1 VLRADGLH
9 KRYGALEVTRNVSLA
24 LEEGERR
31 ALIGP
36 NGAGKTTLFDLL
48 TGELRPDSGR
58 ISFAARDITGDGPD
72 ARARAGLARSFQ
84 RNSLFAGMSVA
95 ENLVTA
101 SALAGG
107 VGHVFWKPL
116 ARYRHL
122 QAKAEDIARSV
133 GLSDVLDVGVDAL
146 PYGFQRQLEV
156 GLALALDPLVLLL
169 DEPTAGMSPEETAA
183 MKALIAGLPRS
194 LTVLVIEHDMDV
206 VFDIA
211 DRVTVLDAGSVLFE
225 GTPEEVRASDE
236 VRSRYLGE
244 A

>member
-1 VLRADGLH
+1 MLRADGLQ
-9 KRYGALEVTRNVSLA
+9 KRYGALVVTRNVSIA

-48 TGELRPDSGR
+48 TGELRPDAGR
-58 ISFAARDITGDGPD
+58 ISFASRDITGDGLD

-84 RNSLFAGMSVA
+84 RNSLFAGMSVV
-95 ENLVTA
+95 ENLITA
-101 SALAGG
+101 STLAAG
-107 VGHVFWKPL
+107 VGHVFWRPL
-116 ARYRHL
+116 AKYRRL
-122 QAKAEDIARSV
+122 RAKAEEIAKSV

-156 GLALALDPLVLLL
+156 GLALAQDPVVLLL

-225 GTPEEVRASDE
+225 GAPGEVKASEE

>member
-1 VLRADGLH
+1 MLRADGLQ
-9 KRYGALEVTRNVSLA
+9 KRYGALEVTRNVTMA

-48 TGELRPDSGR
+48 TGELRPDAGR
-58 ISFAARDITGDGPD
+58 ISFASRDITSNGPD

-101 SALAGG
+101 AALAGG
-107 VGHVFWKPL
+107 CGHVFWKPL

-122 QAKAEDIARSV
+122 QAKAEDIAGSV
-133 GLSDVLDVGVDAL
+133 GLSDILDVGVDAL

-156 GLALALDPLVLLL
+156 GLALALDPVVLLL

-211 DRVTVLDAGSVLFE
+211 DRVTVLDAGSVLYE
-225 GTPEEVRASDE
+225 GTPEDVRASDE

>member
-1 VLRADGLH
+1 MLRADGLQ
-9 KRYGALEVTRNVSLA
+9 KRYGALVVTRNVSIA
-24 LEEGERR
+24 LEAGERR

-48 TGELRPDSGR
+48 TGELRPDAGR
-58 ISFAARDITGDGPD
+58 ISFASRDITGDGPD

-101 SALAGG
+101 AALAGG

-116 ARYRHL
+116 AKYRHL
-122 QAKAEDIARSV
+122 RGKAMDIARSV

-156 GLALALDPLVLLL
+156 GLALALEPLVLLL

-225 GTPEEVRASDE
+225 GTPAEVRASGE

>member
-1 VLRADGLH
+1 MLCADGLQ
-9 KRYGALEVTRNVSLA
+9 KRFGALVVTRNVSFA
-24 LEEGERR
+24 LEPGERR

-48 TGELRPDSGR
+48 TGEQRVDAGR
-58 ISFAARDITGDGPD
+58 IDFNSRDITADTPD
-72 ARARAGLARSFQ
+72 ARARAGLGRSFQ

-101 SALAGG
+101 VALASGIG
-107 VGHVFWKPL
+107 KVFWKPL
-116 ARYRHL
+116 VRYTRL
-122 QAKAEDIARSV
+122 RAKAEEIANAV
-133 GLSDVLDVGVDAL
+133 GLGDAMDVGVEAL

-156 GLALALDPLVLLL
+156 GLALALDPVALLL
-169 DEPTAGMSPEETAA
+169 DEPTAGMSPEETVA

-211 DRVTVLDAGSVLFE
+211 DHITVLDAGSILFE
-225 GTPEEVRASDE
+225 GTPEEVRGSAE
-236 VRSRYLGE
+236 VRARYLGE
-244 A
+244 V